1 MAKLLFEIFNL
12 IAIATVI
19 SIPFLNTKGRGIL
32 TLSMI
37 AALTGISSVLALSV
51 FVNGPAEFI
60 YGGSWITGKI
70 PIRIDYLSVWFMLII
85 NFTFLT
91 GAWYG
96 FRYMKKY
103 IAQTD
108 NIALHVIAFL
118 LVYTTLNDICMIQNG
133 IVVLVVWEIMALSSF
148 IVIIFEHY
156 KKETLKAGINF
167 LIQSHVCIL
176 FLTIAFMWVKI
187 KTGSFDFAAIT
198 DFTTSQPVISGIGL
212 FVFFFFG
219 FAIKAGFVPFHTW
232 LPLAH
237 PAAPAHISGIMSGV
251 IIKIGIYG
259 ILRVLMLIKTDMV
272 TIGYFILFISVITG
286 VYGVMLA
293 IVQHNLKK
301 LLAYHSIENIG
312 IIGIG
317 IGLGCLGLGY
327 ENQLLAVAG
336 FGGALLHT
344 LNHSLF
350 KSLLFF
356 GAGNVYLIKHNL
368 TIEALG
374 GLIKRIPHT
383 AYLFLIGS
391 LAICGLPP
399 FNGFI
404 SEFFIYSGLFKGL
417 SSDLFLFI
425 LAMLFSIL
433 GLVLIGGL
441 ALICFTKAFG
451 IVFLGIPRENNKPQI
466 QNSKFKIQN
475 SELSTEA
482 NEHEDM
488 VVEKARNVLP
498 LYLIAAAIIFI
509 GLFPFL
515 LIQPLTKIIALYV
528 PRMTPDVYSQIQ
540 DLLKNLTTIGWFSFG
555 FVALSALIYFVRSY
569 FVSRH
574 KHSAD
579 ATWGCGY
586 TGETQKMQYTA
597 SSFIRTY
604 RKLAELLLLIKKQKK
619 DATGLYPGLIKRETH
634 PGDWIETLLIDKPL
648 IHFRKLLRR
657 FRFLQ
662 NGNIQAYILYGFIF
676 ISLAVMLPVIIDKIA
691 IIIKFLNHL

>member
-12 IAIATVI
+12 IAITTVI
-19 SIPFLNTKGRGIL
+19 SILFLNTKKRAIL
-32 TLSMI
+32 TLSVVT
-37 AALTGISSVLALSV
+37 ALTAISSLLAIAV
-51 FVNGPAEFI
+51 FTNSPAEFI
-60 YGGSWITGKI
+60 YAGSWITGKI
-70 PIRIDYLSVWFMLII
+70 PIRIDYLSAWFMFII
-85 NFTFLT
+85 NFTFFT

-103 IAQTD
+103 AAQAD
-108 NIALHVIAFL
+108 NIALHVIAFV
-118 LVYTTLNDICMIQNG
+118 LVYTSLIDICMIQNG
-133 IVVLVVWEIMALSSF
+133 IVILVAWEIMALSSF
-148 IVIIFEHY
+148 VVVIFEHY

-187 KTGSFDFAAIT
+187 KTGSFDFTAIT
-198 DFTTSQPVISGIGL
+198 TFTTSQPVISGVGL

-259 ILRVLMLIKTDMV
+259 IFRVLMLVKTDMAA
-272 TIGYFILFISVITG
+272 IGYFILFFATITG

-327 ENQLLAVAG
+327 NNQILAVAG

-356 GAGNVYLIKHNL
+356 GAGNVYLAKHTLN
-368 TIEALG
+368 IESLG

-399 FNGFI
+399 FNGFV

-433 GLVLIGGL
+433 ALVLIGGL

-451 IVFLGIPRENNKPQI
+451 IVFLGTPRENNKPQI

-475 SELSTEA
+475 SKLSPEA

-488 VVEKARNVLP
+488 VVEKSRNVWP
-498 LYLIAAAIIFI
+498 LYLIAAAIIFV

-515 LIQPLTKIIALYV
+515 LNQPLAKTIALYV
-528 PRMTPDVYSQIQ
+528 PQMTPDMYLQIQ
-540 DLLKNLTTIGWFSFG
+540 GLLKSLTTIGWLSLG
-555 FVALSALIYFVRSY
+555 FVALSALVYFIRSY

-574 KHSAD
+574 KHRAD
-579 ATWGCGY
+579 ATWGCSY
-586 TGETQKMQYTA
+586 TGKTQKMQYTA

-604 RKLAELLLLIKKQKK
+604 RKLAEPVLFIKKQKK
-619 DATGLYPGLIKRETH
+619 DATGLYPEPLKRETH
-634 PGDWIETLLIDKPL
+634 PGDWIEILLIDTPL
-648 IHFRKLLRR
+648 FYFRRLLRR

-676 ISLAVMLPVIIDKIA
+676 ISLAVLIPVVIEKIE
-691 IIIKFLNHL
+691 ILIKFLNHL